1 MLSTRE
7 ARAHSNRRGFTV
19 STVGDNFWMIQLT
32 RKIHWFTDD
41 FGVILGEYEVT
52 KDDDPSWFAT
62 LQVEMGD
69 NNQLKLVGITLSG
82 GNLWST
88 ALPVKT
94 LLNACMRVG
103 MVTKWRE
110 NTDAV

>member
-1 MLSTRE
+1 M
-7 ARAHSNRRGFTV
+7 
-19 STVGDNFWMIQLT
+19 STVGDSQWLIELT
-32 RKIHWFTDD
+32 REIHWFTDD

-52 KDDDPSWFAT
+52 KDDDPSWFAI
-62 LQVEMGD
+62 LHVKMGD
-69 NNQLKLVGITLSG
+69 KNQLLLAGITLNG
-82 GNLWST
+82 GDLSST

-110 NTDAV
+110 TSHAV